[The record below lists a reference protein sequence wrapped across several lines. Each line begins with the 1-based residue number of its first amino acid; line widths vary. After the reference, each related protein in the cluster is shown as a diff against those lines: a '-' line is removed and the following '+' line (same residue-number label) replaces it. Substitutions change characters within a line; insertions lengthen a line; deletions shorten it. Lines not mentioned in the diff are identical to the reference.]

1 MSILVRFTAVTR
13 RLRLTLLCVLL
24 AFPGCLATPFA
35 PLLEDVNGMD
45 LSACLESSC
54 GRETCWQLFQ
64 DNSEQYGGQSAL
76 DILFSR
82 LF

>member
-1 MSILVRFTAVTR
+1 MFCK
-13 RLRLTLLCVLL
+13 LRLLSIVVLL
-24 AFPGCLATPFA
+24 SFSGCLLTPLA
-35 PLLEDVNGMD
+35 PLVEDVGGMD

-64 DNSEQYGGQSAL
+64 DNTEQYGGQSTL
-76 DILFSR
+76 DILYDA